1 MLYRISKLEGQSI
14 LTLWVN
20 LSPCRN
26 ERLTASEKPL
36 MWICI
41 SLASDLQPLANFS
54 LCRHCEQF
62 YTCSV

>member
-1 MLYRISKLEGQSI
+1 MLYRISKLEGQNI
-14 LTLWVN
+14 LTLRVN

-41 SLASDLQPLANFS
+41 SLASDLQQCS
-54 LCRHCEQF
+54 QF
-62 YTCSV
+62 QSV

>member
-14 LTLWVN
+14 LTLRVN

-41 SLASDLQPLANFS
+41 SLASDLQQCS
-54 LCRHCEQF
+54 QF
-62 YTCSV
+62 QSV